1 MAKATKEKILAA
13 ALEMFSQNGY
23 AGTNIREL
31 TASLGMVKS
40 SIYKHFA
47 SKEEIWDDLL
57 DAMILLEKAGK
68 TRAPESSSYSTQYE
82 DQKQYVSV
90 TERIEKGKK
99 AEGESAGKKI
109 REILGKIWHVLS
121 RNFLAICREGETIV
135 KIPLWVALIVLF
147 ASWFTVLVLV
157 VVSLFFGCRY
167 RFVGEADMQAANDS
181 MDKAANA
188 ADRANEDF
196 KK

>member
-1 MAKATKEKILAA
+1 MEYFEKVEKLVQRSGVSYEEAKA
-13 ALEMFSQNGY
+13 ALDAS
-23 AGTNIREL
+23 AG
-31 TASLGMVKS
+31 
-40 SIYKHFA
+40 
-47 SKEEIWDDLL
+47 DLL

-167 RFVGEADMQAANDS
+167 RFVGEADMQAANDI

-188 ADRANEDF
+188 ADKAKEEF